1 MKKILVILLL
11 LINMVMFAP
20 NVNAATFTTSMSGAS
35 VINKGATFSV
45 NVNVNT
51 TSKIFAMKANLNFV
65 SSKVKFISA
74 KCSWSSSCGVT
85 GSTTILV
92 DSSSSR
98 SGNFTMFTVTFQ
110 ALTTFTAGQSTSISI
125 SNVSGTYDNGG
136 TPTDFN
142 GTGSSRTIT
151 VAVPKSSN
159 NNLASLKVDGTSVPS
174 FSASTTSYNLGSTD
188 KSSISISASVADPK
202 ASASGTGTK
211 TLVYGPNEFPVVVR
225 AENGSTKT
233 YMINITRTDPRS
245 TNNFLS
251 AITLSAGTIVFNKD
265 TGNYSVVVENNVT
278 SITIGATVADAKST
292 LTGPGTFDLKVY
304 SNVFV
309 LSVKAENGAVR
320 TYTVDIVRKDEL
332 GFSKELSNDNAL
344 ATLTIEG
351 IDLAFKPETT
361 NYVLNVD
368 TAITSVKIN
377 ATVRNSAAKASF
389 PATATLDFGQNVV
402 NVTVTA
408 ENGEKRIYALFIYR
422 KSEAPIV
429 SIDDILTTLETTTA
443 KTIILVPGISGV
455 IPKEVLDKA
464 AQKGIVIIVE
474 KRDDL
479 GRVIYIWTFT
489 GVATDTRTNI
499 NTNLSFASP
508 DAETIL
514 GLANYADGLI
524 LNFSHSG
531 AIAPG
536 TKVKI
541 YVGAQ
546 FEDGMK
552 LNLYLYDKVKGKLN
566 LSVEEVVVLKGF
578 VELDMTHASEYFL
591 TRSTIKDTKADPIFF
606 LATVAEAGLIL
617 SLLLFMF
624 LRRKRKTA

>member
-1 MKKILVILLL
+1 
-11 LINMVMFAP
+11 
-20 NVNAATFTTSMSGAS
+20 
-35 VINKGATFSV
+35 
-45 NVNVNT
+45 
-51 TSKIFAMKANLNFV
+51 
-65 SSKVKFISA
+65 
-74 KCSWSSSCGVT
+74 
-85 GSTTILV
+85 
-92 DSSSSR
+92 
-98 SGNFTMFTVTFQ
+98 
-110 ALTTFTAGQSTSISI
+110 
-125 SNVSGTYDNGG
+125 
-136 TPTDFN
+136 
-142 GTGSSRTIT
+142 
-151 VAVPKSSN
+151 
-159 NNLASLKVDGTSVPS
+159 
-174 FSASTTSYNLGSTD
+174 
-188 KSSISISASVADPK
+188 
-202 ASASGTGTK
+202 
-211 TLVYGPNEFPVVVR
+211 
-225 AENGSTKT
+225 
-233 YMINITRTDPRS
+233 MINITRTDPRS

-304 SNVFV
+304 SNVFT
-309 LSVKAENGAVR
+309 LSVKAENGTVR
-320 TYTVDIVRKDEL
+320 NYTVDIVRKDEL

-351 IDLAFKPETT
+351 IDLAFKPEIT

-368 TAITSVKIN
+368 TALTSVKIN
-377 ATVRNSAAKASF
+377 ATVRNTAAKAEF
-389 PATATLDFGQNVV
+389 PATATLDFGQNVI

-429 SIDDILTTLETTTA
+429 SIDDILTTMDTTTA
-443 KTIILVPGISGV
+443 KTIILIPGISGV

-464 AQKGIVIIVE
+464 AQKGIVLIVE

-531 AIAPG
+531 VIAPG
-536 TKVKI
+536 TKIKI

-552 LNLYLYDKVKGKLN
+552 LNLYLYVKVKGKLN
-566 LSVEEVVVLKGF
+566 ISVKEVVVLKGF

-591 TRSTIKDTKADPIFF
+591 TRSTIKNTTADPVFF
-606 LATVAEAGLIL
+606 LATVVEAGLIM

-624 LRRKRKTA
+624 LRRRRKTA